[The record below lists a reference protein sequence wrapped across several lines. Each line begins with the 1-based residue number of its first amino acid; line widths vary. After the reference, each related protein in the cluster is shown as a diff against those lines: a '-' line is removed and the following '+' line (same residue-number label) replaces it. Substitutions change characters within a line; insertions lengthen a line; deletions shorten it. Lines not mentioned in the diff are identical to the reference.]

1 MPRGSDVSTEE
12 WQFLCDCF
20 GRGLDSPAVTE
31 EYQETEFP
39 IRDRRT
45 LSKWRIRYE
54 VARRVIL
61 NGEER
66 AADPIMVEARNKH
79 FGELTHV
86 AEGMF
91 RDLTSTPEEL
101 EAAFGAT
108 CVVHYRVMEGGRLEV
123 SLPMEEDVVGFQA
136 LQAHTANEIELWGTF
151 DRFKDAMLDQ
161 VRSVLRK
168 PSKAVA
174 WGYSRLDDEAHHY
187 LAWDQEEPNR
197 LSFNGHIRV
206 QAPQPWEDLVQ
217 CVQLLLRKQIVG
229 GQCPL
234 CPSVAPVSEG
244 DG

>member
-1 MPRGSDVSTEE
+1 MARGSDLSIEE
-12 WQFLCDCF
+12 LQFLFECF

-66 AADPIMVEARNKH
+66 SADPIMVEARNKH

-136 LQAHTANEIELWGTF
+136 LQAHTANEIEFWATF
-151 DRFKDAMLDQ
+151 DRFKGALSDQ
-161 VRSVLRK
+161 VGSVLRK

-206 QAPQPWEDLVQ
+206 QAPQPWEDLVP

-229 GQCPL
+229 GQCLL
-234 CPSVAPVSEG
+234 CPNVALVPEG
-244 DG
+244 DA

>member
-1 MPRGSDVSTEE
+1 MARGSDLSIEE
-12 WQFLCDCF
+12 LQFLFECF

-31 EYQETEFP
+31 EYQETESP

-66 AADPIMVEARNKH
+66 SADPIMVEARNKH

-108 CVVHYRVMEGGRLEV
+108 CVVHYRVMEDGRVEV
-123 SLPMEEDVVGFQA
+123 SLPIEEDLLGLRA
-136 LQAHTANEIELWGTF
+136 LQAHTAHEIELWGTF

-161 VRSVLRK
+161 VKSVLRK

-174 WGYSRLDDEAHHY
+174 CGYSRLDDEAHHH

-234 CPSVAPVSEG
+234 CPSVAPVPEG